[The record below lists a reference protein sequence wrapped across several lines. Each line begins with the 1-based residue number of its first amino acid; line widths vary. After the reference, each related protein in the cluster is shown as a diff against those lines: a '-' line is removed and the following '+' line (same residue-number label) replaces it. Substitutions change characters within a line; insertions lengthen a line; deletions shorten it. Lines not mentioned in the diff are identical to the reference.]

1 MTTREHPPTNSQLAS
16 PTYPRSAEPAHTPPG
31 SGAPR
36 VVAVGVLSAL
46 RPDRRQRNQRDQ
58 ERVFFGLHI
67 VAEPEWRISV
77 TAACPCGYRRHGKG
91 RAAGVP
97 LIEDY
102 TSHKKTC
109 AHHTRST
116 DRRAA

>member
-1 MTTREHPPTNSQLAS
+1 MNTPPRPPLKSLPDTPDRPS
-16 PTYPRSAEPAHTPPG
+16 SAEPASAKAG
-31 SGAPR
+31 SGAPK

-46 RPDRRQRNQRDQ
+46 RPDLRQRNQRDQ

-67 VAEPEWRISV
+67 VAEPEWRIAV

-102 TSHKKTC
+102 TSHQKTC
-109 AHHTRST
+109 THHTSST
-116 DRRAA
+116 ERRAA

>member
-1 MTTREHPPTNSQLAS
+1 MNNPPLPPLKSLPDT
-16 PTYPRSAEPAHTPPG
+16 PDRPGFAEPSPAPSG
-31 SGAPR
+31 SGAPK
-36 VVAVGVLSAL
+36 VVAVGVLSVL
-46 RPDRRQRNQRDQ
+46 RPDQRQRNQRDQ

-67 VAEPEWRISV
+67 VAEPEWRIAV

-102 TSHKKTC
+102 TSHKKAC
-109 AHHTRST
+109 AHHTSST